1 MSTLGECSF
10 AAGRAFD
17 SIAESYDQ
25 LFTNSKV
32 GRAQRD
38 VVWQR
43 AAHLFPS
50 GGHILELNC
59 GTGEDAV
66 FLAERGIEVTAC
78 DASVLMIHQA
88 RERRPR
94 DGARPIQFHVL
105 PSERI
110 NELSS
115 PEMFDGALSNF
126 SGLNCIADLAVIAR
140 KLARCTKSGAPVL
153 LCLSTR
159 FCVWEMLHYTL
170 RGDLHRAFRRC
181 AGNSQVS
188 IGPESFPVYYP
199 TLRSVAQSFHPF
211 FRFRS
216 ATGVGVVVP
225 PSYMEAWVANNPNL
239 FGFCRAIDRLIRG
252 LPGIRV
258 LGDHM
263 LLHLERV

>member
-1 MSTLGECSF
+1 MSSLSECSF

-17 SIAESYDQ
+17 SIAEEYDK
-25 LFTNSKV
+25 LFTNSKI
-32 GRAQRD
+32 GRAQRE

-43 AAHLFPS
+43 ATDLFPS

-66 FLAERGIEVTAC
+66 FLAEQGIEVTAC

-88 RERRPR
+88 RARHPR
-94 DGARPIQFHVL
+94 DGARQIQFHVL
-105 PSERI
+105 PSERV
-110 NELSS
+110 NELTS

-126 SGLNCIADLAVIAR
+126 SGLNCVSDLVVIAR
-140 KLARCTKSGAPVL
+140 KLARRMKSGAPVL

-159 FCVWEMLHYTL
+159 FCVWEMLHYAF
-170 RGDLHRAFRRC
+170 RGDIRRAFRRC
-181 AGNSQVS
+181 AGKSQVR
-188 IGPESFPVYYP
+188 IGSESFPVYYP
-199 TLRSVAQSFHPF
+199 TLRSVASSFHPF

-225 PSYMEAWVANNPNL
+225 PSYMETWAADNPHL
-239 FGFCRAIDRLIRG
+239 FDFCNAIDRLVRG

>member
-1 MSTLGECSF
+1 MTSLSECSF

-17 SIAESYDQ
+17 SIAEEYDQ
-25 LFTNSKV
+25 LFTNSRV

-38 VVWQR
+38 VVWEC
-43 AAHLFPS
+43 AATLFHS

-59 GTGEDAV
+59 GTGEDAI

-78 DASVLMIHQA
+78 DASVLMIHHA
-88 RERRPR
+88 RSRQPHH
-94 DGARPIQFHVL
+94 GASQIHFHVI

-110 NELSS
+110 NELPS
-115 PEMFDGALSNF
+115 PDLFDGAFSNF
-126 SGLNCIADLAVIAR
+126 SGLNCVSDLGVIAR
-140 KLARCTKSGAPVL
+140 KLARRMKSGAPIL

-159 FCVWEMLHYTL
+159 YCVWEMLHYVF
-170 RGDLHRAFRRC
+170 RGDSRRAFRRC
-181 AGNSQVS
+181 GGKSQVS
-188 IGPESFPVYYP
+188 IGPEKFPVYYP
-199 TLRSVAQSFHPF
+199 TLRSVAKSFHPF

-225 PSYMEAWVANNPNL
+225 PSYLEDWAAENPHL
-239 FGFCRAIDRLIRG
+239 LGFCKAIDRLVRG

>member
-1 MSTLGECSF
+1 MTSLSQCSC

-17 SIAESYDQ
+17 SIAEEYDQ

-32 GRAQRD
+32 GRAQRNA
-38 VVWQR
+38 VWEC
-43 AAHLFPS
+43 AAGLFPA

-78 DASVLMIHQA
+78 DASELMIHQA
-88 RERRPR
+88 RARLPR
-94 DGARPIQFHVL
+94 HGASHIQFHVL

-115 PEMFDGALSNF
+115 PETFDGAFSNF
-126 SGLNCIADLAVIAR
+126 SGLNCISDLGMIAR
-140 KLARCTKSGAPVL
+140 KLAGRMKSGAPML

-159 FCVWEMLHYTL
+159 FCVWEMLHYVS
-170 RGDLHRAFRRC
+170 RGDLRRAFRRC
-181 AGNSQVS
+181 EGKSQAS
-188 IGPESFPVYYP
+188 IGSETFPVYYP
-199 TLRSVAQSFHPF
+199 TLRSVVKSFHPF
-211 FRFRS
+211 FRIRS
-216 ATGVGVVVP
+216 VSGVGVVVP
-225 PSYMEAWVANNPNL
+225 PSYMEDWAAENSSL
-239 FGFCRAIDRLIRG
+239 LGFCIAIDRLLRG

-263 LLHLERV
+263 LLHLERN

>member
-1 MSTLGECSF
+1 VSTLSESSF

-17 SIAESYDQ
+17 SIAEEYDQ
-25 LFTNSKV
+25 LFTNSKI

-43 AAHLFPS
+43 AAALFPS

-59 GTGEDAV
+59 GTGEDAA

-88 RERRPR
+88 RARTLR
-94 DGARPIQFHVL
+94 DGARQIQFHVL

-110 NELSS
+110 NELSV
-115 PEMFDGALSNF
+115 PDMFDGALSNF

-140 KLARCTKSGAPVL
+140 KLARRMKSGAPAL

-159 FCVWEMLHYTL
+159 FCIWEMLHYAF
-170 RGDLHRAFRRC
+170 RGDMHRAFRRC
-181 AGNSQVS
+181 AGASQVR
-188 IGPESFPVYYP
+188 IGSETFPVYYP
-199 TLRSVAQSFHPF
+199 TLRLFAKSFHPF

-216 ATGVGVVVP
+216 AMGVGVVVP
-225 PSYMEAWVANNPNL
+225 PSYMEGWAADNPHL
-239 FGFCRAIDRLIRG
+239 FRLCNAIDRLLRG
-252 LPGIRV
+252 LPGFRV